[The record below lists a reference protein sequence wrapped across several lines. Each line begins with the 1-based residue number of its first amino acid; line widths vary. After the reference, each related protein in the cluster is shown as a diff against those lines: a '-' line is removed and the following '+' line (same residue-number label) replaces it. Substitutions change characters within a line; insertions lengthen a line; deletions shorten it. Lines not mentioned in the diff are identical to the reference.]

1 MADKKNK
8 NTSESS
14 KAGVVNSMRVPV
26 YRDAG
31 FVLDDADATSEIFEN
46 EADHERHPGKYIY
59 SRYRNPTVVAAE
71 EELMSIEECK
81 WALIAQSG
89 MAAIDIALSLYQEK
103 DNKAPWLFFSE
114 IYGGTNSYIDNVLV
128 KRRGVDIIRFYPS
141 GNSYDLKELE
151 KMINKYKPS
160 LIYYE
165 IISNPMLIIADGPS
179 INAIARK
186 YGVAVIVDN
195 TFATPLLYSPL
206 ADGADLVV
214 HSATKYLGG
223 HGNVTAGAICGNSDV
238 LMKKAIE
245 YRKYT
250 GHMISPDDAYRLH
263 TQMQS
268 FRIRFSRHCEN
279 AALIADLLS
288 ADPLISSVHYPKL
301 PGHQTNDLAVK
312 LFADRGFG
320 AMITFTFKGSD
331 NKEMRERR
339 DRFMKAVSGSI
350 KLVPSLGDS
359 HTTLMP
365 VEPVWGYKYP
375 EPGMIRLS
383 VGFEEPN
390 YLVDIISKG
399 LVDAGRV

>member
-1 MADKKNK
+1 M
-8 NTSESS
+8 SS
-14 KAGVVNSMRVPV
+14 KENINKAGSNRLNEVNSMRVPV

-31 FVLDDADATSEIFEN
+31 FVLSNAETTSDIFEK

-71 EELMSIEECK
+71 DELISIEGSR

-89 MAAIDIALSLYQEK
+89 MAAIDIALSLFQEK

-128 KRRGVDIIRFYPS
+128 KRRGVEIVRFDPS
-141 GNSYDLKELE
+141 GNSYDLEELE
-151 KMINKYKPS
+151 RMIVKHQPS
-160 LIYYE
+160 LVYYE
-165 IISNPMLIIADGPS
+165 VISNPLLIIADAPA
-179 INAIARK
+179 INAIAHK
-186 YGVAVIVDN
+186 HGAAVIIDN
-195 TFATPLLYSPL
+195 TFATPMLYSPL
-206 ADGADLVV
+206 ADGADIVV

-223 HGNVTAGAICGNSDV
+223 HGNITAGAICGNNEE

-268 FRIRFSRHCEN
+268 FRIRFSRQCNN
-279 AALIADLLS
+279 AAMLAQLLLS
-288 ADPLISSVHYPKL
+288 NPVISSVLYPKL
-301 PGHQTNDLAVK
+301 PEHPTNSIAVK
-312 LFADRGFG
+312 LFEGKGFG
-320 AMITFTFKGSD
+320 AMITFTLKGKDS
-331 NKEMRERR
+331 NEMRKRR
-339 DRFMKAVSGSI
+339 DTFIDAVSGSI
-350 KLVPSLGDS
+350 KLVPTLGDA
-359 HTTLMP
+359 HTILMP

-383 VGFEEPN
+383 VGFEEPE
-390 YLVDIISKG
+390 YLADVVSAG
-399 LVDAGRV
+399 LAEAARV